1 MDIIQNRCWIFT
13 QMNTRLRRMI
23 NGPDLRVG
31 HIYRCSA
38 NFLGQ
43 IPAISIKAHAIGNFT
58 WGQKISL
65 HKFCKLQFG
74 HMNLPHWATESCLVW
89 NDLFGSCSSSYIAT
103 LLTMNNGPFCRQ
115 NFTNVMHIYGLQPC
129 FLSSGFGF
137 IGWTYCMSFLLL
149 VFNGVKCI
157 MLSVLQV

>member
-1 MDIIQNRCWIFT
+1 
-13 QMNTRLRRMI
+13 MNTRLWRMI
-23 NGPDLRVG
+23 NFPGLRCG

-38 NFLGQ
+38 NFLMQ
-43 IPAISIKAHAIGNFT
+43 IPAISIEAHAIGNFT

-74 HMNLPHWATESCLVW
+74 HMNLPYWTTESCLFENV
-89 NDLFGSCSSSYIAT
+89 LFGSCSSSYNAT
-103 LLTMNNGPFCRQ
+103 LLTMNNGPFCQQ
-115 NFTNVMHIYGLQPC
+115 NFANVMHIYGLQPC

-137 IGWTYCMSFLLL
+137 IGWKNCMSILLL
-149 VFNGVKCI
+149 VFNGVKFI